1 MTEANSTGPVPDPV
15 SSPGSWRLSWLTTL
29 LLVLVVVVPLAAWA
43 IVPALPGPSPGAP
56 LEIGSVLTGTDDPGW
71 RLETVIAARRSW
83 ITNVQVVDLEGDGV
97 NEILA
102 CDAGENRIVVCR
114 RDEQSWSVETLA
126 EDLLAPAH
134 AELVDL
140 DGDADRDLVVSLL
153 GNIQPDDGAV
163 GQVVWL
169 ERTKTGFRRHL
180 LLDGVRRVADARS
193 GDLDGDGDQDLVVAV
208 FGYARGEVLWLEN
221 DGQQSFTSHRLLNAP
236 GAIHVPLADFDGDGD
251 LDIVT
256 VVSQDEEE
264 VWGFENLGE
273 GQGTARFRAR
283 RLWFTHNH
291 DLGSAGLI
299 PTDFDRDG
307 DLDLLLPT
315 GDNFEYRYTY
325 PQPYHGCL
333 LIRNDGDWTWTV
345 EPLADLGGTY
355 AAAVGEM
362 GIVLVSMFNAWHHHD
377 AASVVLV
384 PPPARGARTGVRRPS
399 RVISTRPSHLAT
411 VDCGDL
417 DGDGRDDIVVGSLH
431 VSPPFNRSTALAVFI
446 NRTDSREANSSR
458 RGSR

>member
-1 MTEANSTGPVPDPV
+1 MTEANSTGLVSDPV
-15 SSPGSWRLSWLTTL
+15 SPLGPCRPSRLTTL
-29 LLVLVVVVPLAAWA
+29 LLVLVLVVPLAAWA
-43 IVPALPGPSPGAP
+43 IIHELPVSSSGVPRD
-56 LEIGSVLTGTDDPGW
+56 IGSVITGTDDPGW
-71 RLETVIAARRSW
+71 QLETVIAARRSW
-83 ITNVQVVDLEGDGV
+83 ITNVQVVDLDGDGV

-102 CDAGENRIVVCR
+102 CDAGENRIAICR
-114 RDEQSWSVETLA
+114 RQQQTWSVETLA

-140 DGDADRDLVVSLL
+140 DGDDDRDLVVSLL
-153 GNIQPDDGAV
+153 GNIQPDDGVV

-169 ERTKTGFRRHL
+169 ERTEAGFRRHL
-180 LLDGVRRVADARS
+180 LLDGVRRVADARA

-221 DGQQSFTSHRLLNAP
+221 DGQQGFTSHRLLNAP
-236 GAIHVPLADFDGDGD
+236 GAIHVPLSDFDGDGD

-264 VWGFENLGE
+264 VWGFENLGR
-273 GQGTARFRAR
+273 GQGAARFRAR

-291 DLGSAGLI
+291 DLGSAGLV
-299 PTDFDRDG
+299 PVDFDRDG
-307 DLDLLLPT
+307 DMDLLLPT
-315 GDNFEYRYTY
+315 GDNFEYRHTY

-333 LIRNDGDWTWTV
+333 LIRNDGDWKWTA

-362 GIVLVSMFNAWHHHD
+362 GVVLVSMFNAWQQHG
-377 AASVVLV
+377 AASVLLV
-384 PPPARGARTGVRRPS
+384 PRRPGGVQVAGRRPA

-431 VSPPFNRSTALAVFI
+431 VSPPFDRSAALAVFI
-446 NRTDSREANSSR
+446 NRTDPGAANSSR
-458 RGSR
+458 KGGR

>member
-1 MTEANSTGPVPDPV
+1 MTEAIASGPDPV
-15 SSPGSWRLSWLTTL
+15 PPLSSGDRGRSRVTTV
-29 LLVLVVVVPLAAWA
+29 LLVLVLVLPLAAWA
-43 IVPALPGPSPGAP
+43 IVPVLPARSSGL
-56 LEIGSVLTGTDDPGW
+56 LETGSVITGTDDPGW
-71 RLETVIAARRSW
+71 ELETVIEGRRSW
-83 ITNVQVVDLEGDGV
+83 ITNVQVVDLDDDGV
-97 NEILA
+97 SEILA
-102 CDAGENRIVVCR
+102 CDAGENRLAVCR
-114 RDEQSWSVETLA
+114 RNERGWAVETLA
-126 EDLLAPAH
+126 NDLLAPAH
-134 AELVDL
+134 ATLVDL

-153 GNIQPDDGAV
+153 GNIQPDDGVV

-169 ERTKTGFRRHL
+169 ERVEEGYRRHVV
-180 LLDGVRRVADARS
+180 LDGVRRVADARA

-221 DGQQSFTSHRLLNAP
+221 DGKQSFTSHRLLSAP

-264 VWGFENLGE
+264 VWGFENLGA
-273 GQGTARFRAR
+273 GRGPARFRSR

-291 DLGSAGLI
+291 DLGSAGLV
-299 PTDFDRDG
+299 PTDFDGDG

-333 LIRNDGDWTWTV
+333 LIRNDGDWTWAV

-362 GIVLVSMFNAWHHHD
+362 GIVLVSMFNAWHRHD
-377 AASVVLV
+377 AASVLLV
-384 PPPARGARTGVRRPS
+384 SPGSGNRRLA
-399 RVISTRPSHLAT
+399 RVISTRPSHLST

-431 VSPPFNRSTALAVFI
+431 VSPPFDRAAALSVFI
-446 NRTDSREANSSR
+446 NRTKHRDSNSVRKSER
-458 RGSR
+458 